1 MTNFFNIMDVK
12 QKLGQ
17 YSENKKKIIL
27 ILCLVTGLSMM
38 LISGFVSSSSKKQKN
53 KDINFNVS
61 GYEHKL
67 EERLLDLVEEID
79 GVGKAKIMVTL
90 ESSIEYIYAQERR
103 EKTDKISDFK
113 DKTPLKLQERNDEE
127 KKLMLVDG
135 PSGRR
140 QALIKTEIQPKIKGV
155 VVVCQGGNEPLVNQQ
170 ITNVLTTV
178 LNISS
183 SRVFVTKSFN

>member
-1 MTNFFNIMDVK
+1 
-12 QKLGQ
+12 
-17 YSENKKKIIL
+17 
-27 ILCLVTGLSMM
+27 
-38 LISGFVSSSSKKQKN
+38 
-53 KDINFNVS
+53 
-61 GYEHKL
+61 
-67 EERLLDLVEEID
+67 
-79 GVGKAKIMVTL
+79 
-90 ESSIEYIYAQERR
+90 
-103 EKTDKISDFK
+103 
-113 DKTPLKLQERNDEE
+113 
-127 KKLMLVDG
+127 MLVDG

>member
-17 YSENKKKIIL
+17 YSESKKKIIF

>member
-17 YSENKKKIIL
+17 YSESKKKIIL

-90 ESSIEYIYAQERR
+90 ESGIEYIYAQERR

-170 ITNVLTTV
+170 IINVLTTV

>member
-17 YSENKKKIIL
+17 YSESKKKIIL

-38 LISGFVSSSSKKQKN
+38 LISGFVSSSSKKPKN

>member
-17 YSENKKKIIL
+17 YSESKKKIIL

>member
-1 MTNFFNIMDVK
+1 MTKFFNIMDVK
-12 QKLGQ
+12 QKLGK
-17 YSENKKKIIL
+17 YSESKKKITL

-38 LISGFVSSSSKKQKN
+38 LISGFFSSSSKKQNN
-53 KDINFNVS
+53 KDVNFNVS
-61 GYEHKL
+61 SYENKL

-79 GVGKAKIMVTL
+79 GVGKAKIMLTL

-140 QALIKTEIQPKIKGV
+140 QALIKTEIQPKVKGV
-155 VVVCQGGNEPLVNQQ
+155 VVVCQGGNEPVVNQQ

-178 LNISS
+178 LNIPS

>member
-1 MTNFFNIMDVK
+1 MTKFFNIMDVK

-17 YSENKKKIIL
+17 YSESKKKIIL

-38 LISGFVSSSSKKQKN
+38 LISGFFSGTSKKQNN
-53 KDINFNVS
+53 KDVNFNVS
-61 GYEHKL
+61 SYENKL
-67 EERLLDLVEEID
+67 EERLLDLVEKID
-79 GVGKAKIMVTL
+79 GVGKAKIMVTI

-155 VVVCQGGNEPLVNQQ
+155 VVVCQG
-170 ITNVLTTV
+170 
-178 LNISS
+178 
-183 SRVFVTKSFN
+183 